1 MTHDHVT
8 GEVVITATEFKAK
21 CLDIL
26 DQVQSRKLSR
36 VTVTKRGKPVAVVT
50 QPEPEEA
57 FDPYSI
63 FGCMKGTVT
72 IPEGVD
78 IVGPIFEGEILA
90 EKGILHL

>member
-72 IPEGVD
+72 APDDFDWTAPAFDGVMD
-78 IVGPIFEGEILA
+78 A
-90 EKGILHL
+90 ELGILHR